1 MYNLASGNLLRDES
15 DFKSKLLSL
24 DEHVSKTF
32 EELDG
37 QLRAGIPASNGL
49 RIGSNIKS
57 KNRRRNRQKVG
68 KKEEE
73 EEEEETVGN
82 EDTETE
88 RTEEEFVDLNNRF
101 AMLLS

>member
-1 MYNLASGNLLRDES
+1 MYNLACGNLLRDES

-24 DEHVSKTF
+24 DENVSKTF

-57 KNRRRNRQKVG
+57 KSRRRNRQKVG
-68 KKEEE
+68 KKE

-88 RTEEEFVDLNNRF
+88 RTEEFVDLNNRF

>member
-24 DEHVSKTF
+24 DENVSKTF

-57 KNRRRNRQKVG
+57 KSRRRNRQKVE
-68 KKEEE
+68 KK

-88 RTEEEFVDLNNRF
+88 RTEEEVVDLNNRF

>member
-24 DEHVSKTF
+24 DENVSKTF

-57 KNRRRNRQKVG
+57 KSRRRNRQKVG
-68 KKEEE
+68 KKEE